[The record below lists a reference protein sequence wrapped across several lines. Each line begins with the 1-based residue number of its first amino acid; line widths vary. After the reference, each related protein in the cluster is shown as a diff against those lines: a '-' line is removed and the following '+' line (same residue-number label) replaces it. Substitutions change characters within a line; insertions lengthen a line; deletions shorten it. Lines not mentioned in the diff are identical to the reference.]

1 MGSNVDNAL
10 FFLVSTLFKLAIWV
24 LILRVALQ
32 LVRAD
37 FFNPVSQLV
46 WRLTQPVVG
55 PLSGIV
61 PRYRQWDLAGVLV
74 LYGLAVLYIYAV
86 FAILD
91 YRVGLLPAL
100 WLGLLSLIT
109 MTLMLLTFS
118 IFVQAILSWLGPGVN
133 NRAGSVLWSLNEPL
147 LSRIRRFVPMVG
159 GVDLSPLVAILL
171 LQVLYYLV
179 PLHPVLR

>member
-10 FFLVSTLFKLAIWV
+10 FFLVSTLFKLAMWV
-24 LILRVALQ
+24 VILRIALQ

-37 FFNPVSQLV
+37 FYNPVSQLV
-46 WRLTQPVVG
+46 WRLTQPVVD
-55 PLSGIV
+55 PLTRLI
-61 PRYRQWDLAGVLV
+61 PRFQNWDLAALLV
-74 LYGLAVLYIYAV
+74 LFLLAMAYIYAV
-86 FAILD
+86 FAILGFH
-91 YRVGLLPAL
+91 VPLLHAAWLAL
-100 WLGLLSLIT
+100 LT
-109 MTLMLLTFS
+109 MLALTLMLLTFS

-147 LSRIRRFVPMVG
+147 LGRIRRVVPTVS

-171 LQVLYYLV
+171 LQVLYYLI